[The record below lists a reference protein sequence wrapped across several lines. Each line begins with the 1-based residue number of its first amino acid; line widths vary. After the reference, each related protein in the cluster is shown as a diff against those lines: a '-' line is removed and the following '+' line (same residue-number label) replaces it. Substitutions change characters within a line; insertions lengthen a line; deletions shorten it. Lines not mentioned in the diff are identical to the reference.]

1 MSEERRFG
9 PKGPAVTRTGQ
20 LALAALAMA
29 GLAGAVL
36 VACGGGSGGGGSA
49 VALPPASAPAPAASS
64 PAAAAASTPASTLSL
79 AAQVGQKMFFD
90 KNLSGSGAMSCASCH
105 DPAHAYAPAND
116 LSVQLGG
123 VHMDKAGLR
132 AVPSLR
138 YKDITPAYA
147 DLLDNPD
154 GISVPGPG
162 GGFAWDGR
170 ADTLA
175 AQARIPLLDPL
186 EMANASSAD
195 VVKKLQA
202 ADYAPLIAKAFG
214 EKVFDDSDAAFAKAL
229 QALQAYQLEDR
240 SFHPYS
246 SKFDL
251 YAANKIGGNLTPAE
265 TRGLKVFTNP
275 ATGNC
280 ASCHYQGAGLN
291 GSSALFTDFSYEA
304 IGVPRN
310 ANIPANN
317 DLKYFDMGVCGPLR
331 TDHAPAAPN
340 AANSFCGMFK
350 APTMRNVAT
359 RQAFF
364 HNGVMHS
371 LEQVIRFYNTRDTRP
386 ELWYPTVGGTPK
398 EKNDADFPAYGL
410 ITTQYTGGKVKKFDD
425 LPPAYVP
432 NIDTQLPM
440 DGRAAGSAPPMSEQ
454 DIADLICF
462 LNTLSDA
469 DTKPAT
475 PVKPG
480 ACVN

>member
-1 MSEERRFG
+1 MRKHRSG
-9 PKGPAVTRTGQ
+9 PQGPAVTRAGR
-20 LALAALAMA
+20 LALALCAAGIAAAMLA
-29 GLAGAVL
+29 
-36 VACGGGSGGGGSA
+36 ACGGSSGNGSA
-49 VALPPASAPAPAASS
+49 AALPAGTTPAASGTAAAAPAAS
-64 PAAAAASTPASTLSL
+64 STLSL

-90 KNLSGSGAMSCASCH
+90 KNLSGSGALSCASCH
-105 DPAHAYAPAND
+105 DPAHAHAPAND

-123 VHMDKAGLR
+123 VHMDQAGLR

-138 YKDITPAYA
+138 YKDITPPYA

-162 GGFAWDGR
+162 GGFTADGR

-175 AQARIPLLDPL
+175 AQARIPLVDPL
-186 EMANASSAD
+186 EMANASSTD

-202 ADYAPLIAKAFG
+202 ADYAPLMVKAFG
-214 EKVFDDSDAAFAKAL
+214 EKTFDDSDAAFAHAL
-229 QALQAYQLEDR
+229 QALQAYQLEDN

-251 YAANKIGGNLTPAE
+251 YASNKIGGSLTPAE

-275 ATGNC
+275 NTANC

-304 IGVPRN
+304 ISVPRN
-310 ANIPANN
+310 AGIAANN

-331 TDHAPAAPN
+331 TDHVPATPN

-350 APTMRNVAT
+350 APTLRNVAT
-359 RQAFF
+359 RTAFF

-371 LEQVIRFYNTRDTRP
+371 LEQVIRFYNTRDTQP

-398 EKNDADFPAYGL
+398 AKNDAGFPGYGL
-410 ITTQYTGGKVKKFDD
+410 ITTQYTGGKVQKYND
-425 LPPAYVP
+425 LPAAYAA

-440 DGRAAGSAPPMSEQ
+440 DGRAAGAAPPMSEQ
-454 DIADLICF
+454 DITDLICF
-462 LNTLSDA
+462 LNILSDA

-475 PVKPG
+475 PAKPG

>member
-1 MSEERRFG
+1 MREHRSG
-9 PKGPAVTRTGQ
+9 PRGPAVTRWGW
-20 LALAALAMA
+20 LALAALGVA
-29 GLAGAVL
+29 GIAGAVL
-36 VACGGGSGGGGSA
+36 VACGGGGGGNGSA
-49 VALPPASAPAPAASS
+49 AVLPSAAPAP
-64 PAAAAASTPASTLSL
+64 PAAAPASASTLSL
-79 AAQVGQKMFFD
+79 SAQVGQKMFFD

-105 DPAHAYAPAND
+105 DPAHAHAPAND

-123 VHMDKAGLR
+123 VHMDQAGLR
-132 AVPSLR
+132 AAPSLR
-138 YKDITPAYA
+138 YKDITPPYA

-162 GGFAWDGR
+162 GGFTADGR

-175 AQARIPLLDPL
+175 AQARIPLLDPI

-202 ADYAPLIAKAFG
+202 ADYAPLIVKAFG
-214 EKVFDDSDAAFAKAL
+214 AKVFDDSDAAFASAL
-229 QALQAYQLEDR
+229 QALQAYQLEDK

-246 SKFDL
+246 SKYDL
-251 YAANKIGGNLTPAE
+251 YAANKIGGTLTPAE

-275 ATGNC
+275 NTGNC

-304 IGVPRN
+304 ISVPRN
-310 ANIPANN
+310 AGITANN

-331 TDHAPAAPN
+331 TDHVPATPN

-359 RQAFF
+359 RTAFF

-371 LEQVIRFYNTRDTRP
+371 LEQVIRFYNTRDTQP

-398 EKNDADFPAYGL
+398 ATNDPGFPSYGL
-410 ITTQYTGGKVKKFDD
+410 ITTQYTGGKVQKYND
-425 LPPAYVP
+425 LPAAYAS

-454 DIADLICF
+454 DITDLICF
-462 LNTLSDA
+462 LNILSDA

-475 PVKPG
+475 PTKPG

>member
-1 MSEERRFG
+1 M
-9 PKGPAVTRTGQ
+9 K
-20 LALAALAMA
+20 ALGAA
-29 GLAGAVL
+29 GIAGAML
-36 VACGGGSGGGGSA
+36 VAACGGSDGSGS
-49 VALPPASAPAPAASS
+49 SAPAAAL
-64 PAAAAASTPASTLSL
+64 PGTATAATAGVSAAASPMAAPAQSSTLSL
-79 AAQVGQKMFFD
+79 SAQVGQKMFFD

-105 DPAHAYAPAND
+105 DPAHAHAPAND

-123 VHMDKAGLR
+123 PHMDQAGLR

-138 YKDITPAYA
+138 YKDVTPPYA

-162 GGFAWDGR
+162 GGFTADGR

-214 EKVFDDSDAAFAKAL
+214 AKVFDDSDAAFANAL
-229 QALQAYQLEDR
+229 LALQAYQLEDK

-251 YAANKIGGNLTPAE
+251 YAGNKIGGALTPAE
-265 TRGLKVFTNP
+265 TRGLKVFANP

-310 ANIPANN
+310 AAIPANN
-317 DLKYFDMGVCGPLR
+317 NVQYFDMGVCGPLR
-331 TDHAPAAPN
+331 TDHSPAAPN

-350 APTMRNVAT
+350 APTLRNVAT
-359 RQAFF
+359 RTAFF

-371 LEQVIRFYNTRDTRP
+371 LEQVIRFYNTRDTQP

-398 EKNDADFPAYGL
+398 ARNDPGFPGYGL
-410 ITTQYTGGKVKKFDD
+410 VTTQYTGGKVQKYDD
-425 LPPAYVP
+425 LPAAYAP

-475 PVKPG
+475 PTKPG

>member
-1 MSEERRFG
+1 MVAEAMR
-9 PKGPAVTRTGQ
+9 
-20 LALAALAMA
+20 ALGAA
-29 GLAGAVL
+29 GIAGAMLV
-36 VACGGGSGGGGSA
+36 VACGGSGSGPA
-49 VALPPASAPAPAASS
+49 VALPGTATGATAGASAPASPTAAPA
-64 PAAAAASTPASTLSL
+64 PPSTLSL

-90 KNLSGSGAMSCASCH
+90 KKLSGSGAMSCASCH
-105 DPAHAYAPAND
+105 DPAHAHAPAND

-123 VHMDKAGLR
+123 VHMDLAGLR

-138 YKDITPAYA
+138 YKDVTPPYA

-162 GGFAWDGR
+162 GGFTADGR

-186 EMANASSAD
+186 EMANASSAE

-214 EKVFDDSDAAFAKAL
+214 AKVFDDSDAAFANAL
-229 QALQAYQLEDR
+229 LALQAYQLEDK

-251 YAANKIGGNLTPAE
+251 YAGNKIGGTLTPAE
-265 TRGLKVFTNP
+265 TRGLKVFANP

-310 ANIPANN
+310 AGIPANN
-317 DLKYFDMGVCGPLR
+317 NVQYFDMGVCGPLR

-350 APTMRNVAT
+350 APTLRNVAT
-359 RQAFF
+359 RTAFF

-371 LEQVIRFYNTRDTRP
+371 LEQVIRFYNTRDTQP

-398 EKNDADFPAYGL
+398 AKNDPGFPGYGL
-410 ITTQYTGGKVKKFDD
+410 VTTQYTGGKVQKYDD
-425 LPPAYVP
+425 LPAAYAP

-440 DGRAAGSAPPMSEQ
+440 DGRAAGSVPPMSEQ

-475 PVKPG
+475 PTKPG

>member
-1 MSEERRFG
+1 MR
-9 PKGPAVTRTGQ
+9 
-20 LALAALAMA
+20 ALGAA
-29 GLAGAVL
+29 GIAGAMLV
-36 VACGGGSGGGGSA
+36 VACGGSGNGPAVPLPGTATDATAGASA
-49 VALPPASAPAPAASS
+49 SASPTAAPAPS
-64 PAAAAASTPASTLSL
+64 STLSL

-90 KNLSGSGAMSCASCH
+90 KSLSGSGAMSCASCH
-105 DPAHAYAPAND
+105 DPAHAHAPAND

-123 VHMDKAGLR
+123 AHMDQAGLR

-138 YKDITPAYA
+138 YKDITPPYA

-162 GGFAWDGR
+162 GGFTADGR

-175 AQARIPLLDPL
+175 AQARIPLLDPI

-214 EKVFDDSDAAFAKAL
+214 AKVFDDSDAAFANAL
-229 QALQAYQLEDR
+229 KALQAYQLEDK

-251 YAANKIGGNLTPAE
+251 YAGNKIGGALTPAE
-265 TRGLKVFTNP
+265 ARGLKVFANP

-310 ANIPANN
+310 AGIPANN
-317 DLKYFDMGVCGPLR
+317 NVQYFDMGVCGPLR

-350 APTMRNVAT
+350 APTLRNVAT
-359 RQAFF
+359 RTAFF

-371 LEQVIRFYNTRDTRP
+371 LEQVIRFYNTRDTQP
-386 ELWYPTVGGTPK
+386 GLWYPTVGGTPK
-398 EKNDADFPAYGL
+398 AKNDPGFPGYGL
-410 ITTQYTGGKVKKFDD
+410 VTTQYMGGKVQKYDD
-425 LPPAYVP
+425 LPAAYAP

-475 PVKPG
+475 PTKPG

>member
-1 MSEERRFG
+1 MRLRRSG
-9 PKGPAVTRTGQ
+9 PKGPAAAARAGR
-20 LALAALAMA
+20 LALAAL
-29 GLAGAVL
+29 GAGALL
-36 VACGGGSGGGGSA
+36 VACGGSNGSGSA
-49 VALPPASAPAPAASS
+49 AVPPGAV
-64 PAAAAASTPASTLSL
+64 AAAAAAGAAATPPALSSTLSL

-105 DPAHAYAPAND
+105 DPAHAHAPANG

-123 VHMDKAGLR
+123 PHMDRAGLR

-138 YKDITPAYA
+138 YKDVTPPYA

-154 GISVPGPG
+154 GVSVPGPG
-162 GGFAWDGR
+162 GGLAWDGR

-214 EKVFDDSDAAFAKAL
+214 AKAFDDSDAAFANAL
-229 QALQAYQLEDR
+229 QALQAYQLEDK

-251 YAANKIGGNLTPAE
+251 YAGNKIGGALTPAE
-265 TRGLKVFTNP
+265 GRGLKVFTNP
-275 ATGNC
+275 NTGNC
-280 ASCHYQGAGLN
+280 ASCHYQGAGLG

-310 ANIPANN
+310 AGIPANGN
-317 DLKYFDMGVCGPLR
+317 LQYFDMGVCGPMR
-331 TDHAPAAPN
+331 TDHAPAAPS
-340 AANSFCGMFK
+340 AANGFCGMFK
-350 APTMRNVAT
+350 APTLRNVAT
-359 RQAFF
+359 RTAFF

-371 LEQVIRFYNTRDTRP
+371 LEQVVRFYNTRDTQP

-398 EKNDADFPAYGL
+398 AKNDPGFPAYGL
-410 ITTQYTGGKVKKFDD
+410 VTTQYTGGKVQKYDD
-425 LPPAYVP
+425 LPAAYAS

-440 DGRAAGSAPPMSEQ
+440 DGRAAGSAPPCPSR
-454 DIADLICF
+454 
-462 LNTLSDA
+462 TW
-469 DTKPAT
+469 AT
-475 PVKPG
+475 WSASSTP
-480 ACVN
+480 

>member
-1 MSEERRFG
+1 MRLRRSG
-9 PKGPAVTRTGQ
+9 PQGPAAARAGR
-20 LALAALAMA
+20 LALAALGAA
-29 GLAGAVL
+29 CIAGAML
-36 VACGGGSGGGGSA
+36 AACGGSSSGSGSA
-49 VALPPASAPAPAASS
+49 SVPTGTAAAAPVS
-64 PAAAAASTPASTLSL
+64 PAAAAAPSPSGTLSL

-90 KNLSGSGAMSCASCH
+90 KKLSGSGAMSCASCH
-105 DPAHAYAPAND
+105 DPAHAHAPAND

-123 VHMDKAGLR
+123 PHVDQAGLR

-138 YKDITPAYA
+138 YKDVTPPYA

-175 AQARIPLLDPL
+175 AQARIPLLDPV

-195 VVKKLQA
+195 VVKKLRA
-202 ADYAPLIAKAFG
+202 ADYAPLIAEAFGAKAFG
-214 EKVFDDSDAAFAKAL
+214 DDDAAFANAL
-229 QALQAYQLEDR
+229 LALQAYQLEDK

-251 YAANKIGGNLTPAE
+251 YAGNKIGGALTPAE
-265 TRGLKVFTNP
+265 TRGLKVFANP
-275 ATGNC
+275 NTGNC
-280 ASCHYQGAGLN
+280 ASCHYQGAGLG

-310 ANIPANN
+310 AAIPANGN
-317 DLKYFDMGVCGPLR
+317 LRYFDMGVCGAMR
-331 TDHAPAAPN
+331 TDHMPAAPN

-350 APTMRNVAT
+350 APTLRNVAT
-359 RQAFF
+359 RTAFF

-371 LEQVIRFYNTRDTRP
+371 LEQVVRFYNTRDTQP

-398 EKNDADFPAYGL
+398 AKNDPGFPSYGL
-410 ITTQYTGGKVKKFDD
+410 VTTQYSGGKVKKYDD
-425 LPPAYVP
+425 LPPTYAP

-454 DIADLICF
+454 DMADLICF

-469 DTKPAT
+469 DTKPAA
-475 PVKPG
+475 PARPG
-480 ACVN
+480 ACAD

>member
-1 MSEERRFG
+1 MRLRRSG
-9 PKGPAVTRTGQ
+9 PKGPAAAARTGR
-20 LALAALAMA
+20 LALAAL
-29 GLAGAVL
+29 GAGALL
-36 VACGGGSGGGGSA
+36 VACGGSNSSGAASVPPGA
-49 VALPPASAPAPAASS
+49 VAGAAAAGAAPAAPAPS
-64 PAAAAASTPASTLSL
+64 STLSL

-105 DPAHAYAPAND
+105 EPAHAHAPANG

-123 VHMDKAGLR
+123 PHMDQAGLR

-138 YKDITPAYA
+138 YKDVTPPYA

-154 GISVPGPG
+154 GVSVPGPG
-162 GGFAWDGR
+162 GGLAWDGR

-214 EKVFDDSDAAFAKAL
+214 AKAFDDSDAAFANAL
-229 QALQAYQLEDR
+229 QALQAYQLEDK

-251 YAANKIGGNLTPAE
+251 YAGNKIGGALTPAE
-265 TRGLKVFTNP
+265 ARGLKVFTNP
-275 ATGNC
+275 NTGNC
-280 ASCHYQGAGLN
+280 ASCHYQGAGLG

-310 ANIPANN
+310 AGIPANGN
-317 DLKYFDMGVCGPLR
+317 LQYFDMGVCGPMR

-340 AANSFCGMFK
+340 AANGFCGMFK
-350 APTMRNVAT
+350 APTLRNVAT
-359 RQAFF
+359 RTAFF

-371 LEQVIRFYNTRDTRP
+371 LEQVVRFYNTRDTQP

-398 EKNDADFPAYGL
+398 AKNDPGFPAYGL
-410 ITTQYTGGKVKKFDD
+410 VTTQYTGGKVRKYDD
-425 LPPAYVP
+425 LPAAYAS
-432 NIDTQLPM
+432 NIDAQLPM

-454 DIADLICF
+454 DMADLICF
-462 LNTLSDA
+462 LHTLSDA
-469 DTKPAT
+469 DTQPAA
-475 PVKPG
+475 PAKPG
-480 ACVN
+480 ACAN

>member
-1 MSEERRFG
+1 MTEHRSG
-9 PKGPAVTRTGQ
+9 PKGPAVTRLGWF
-20 LALAALAMA
+20 ALAALGAA
-29 GLAGAVL
+29 GIAGAVL
-36 VACGGGSGGGGSA
+36 VACGGGGGGGGS
-49 VALPPASAPAPAASS
+49 VGVLPGGTTATGGTPAPAAAP
-64 PAAAAASTPASTLSL
+64 PASPASTLSL
-79 AAQVGQKMFFD
+79 SAQVGQKMFFD

-123 VHMDKAGLR
+123 VHMDQAGLR

-138 YKDITPAYA
+138 YKDITPPYA

-162 GGFAWDGR
+162 GGFTWDGR

-202 ADYAPLIAKAFG
+202 ADYAPLIVQAFG
-214 EKVFDDSDAAFAKAL
+214 AKVFDNSDAAFANAL
-229 QALQAYQLEDR
+229 QALEAYQLEDK

-251 YAANKIGGNLTPAE
+251 YAANKIGGTLTPAE

-304 IGVPRN
+304 ISVPRN
-310 ANIPANN
+310 AGIPANN

-331 TDHAPAAPN
+331 TDHVPAAPN

-359 RQAFF
+359 RTAFF

-371 LEQVIRFYNTRDTRP
+371 LEQVIRFYNTRDTQP

-398 EKNDADFPAYGL
+398 ATNDPGFPTYGL
-410 ITTQYTGGKVKKFDD
+410 ITTQYTGGKVQKYND
-425 LPPAYVP
+425 LPAAYAS

-469 DTKPAT
+469 DTKPAA
-475 PVKPG
+475 PAKPG

>member
-1 MSEERRFG
+1 MAALCA
-9 PKGPAVTRTGQ
+9 AV
-20 LALAALAMA
+20 ALAD
-29 GLAGAVL
+29 
-36 VACGGGSGGGGSA
+36 CGGGDGGTAAA
-49 VALPPASAPAPAASS
+49 VAVPPAATAAAAPAA
-64 PAAAAASTPASTLSL
+64 PAAAGSTLSL

-90 KNLSGSGAMSCASCH
+90 KKLSGSGAMSCASCH
-105 DPAHAYAPAND
+105 DPAHAHAPAND

-123 VHMDKAGLR
+123 PKLDQAGLR

-162 GGFAWDGR
+162 GGLAWDGR

-175 AQARIPLLDPL
+175 AQARIPLLDPI
-186 EMANASSAD
+186 EMANAGSAD

-214 EKVFDDSDAAFAKAL
+214 PRVFDDSDAAFESAL
-229 QALQAYQLEDR
+229 KALQAYQLEDK
-240 SFHPYS
+240 SFHSYS

-251 YAANKIGGNLTPAE
+251 YAGNKIGGELTPAE

-310 ANIPANN
+310 AAIPANK
-317 DLKYFDMGVCGPLR
+317 DPLYFDMGVCGTLR
-331 TDHAPAAPN
+331 TDHRPAAPN
-340 AANSFCGMFK
+340 AANGYCGMFK

-359 RQAFF
+359 RTAFF

-371 LEQVIRFYNTRDTRP
+371 LEQVIRFYNTRDTQP
-386 ELWYPTVGGTPK
+386 QLWYPTVDGKPRAV
-398 EKNDADFPAYGL
+398 NDPAFPTYGL
-410 ITTQYTGGKVKKFDD
+410 ITTQYTGGKVQKYND
-425 LPPAYVP
+425 LPPAYAA
-432 NIDTQLPM
+432 NIDTQMPM
-440 DGRAAGSAPPMSEQ
+440 DGRRAGSAPPMSEQ
-454 DIADLICF
+454 DIADLVCF

-469 DTKPAT
+469 DTTPAM
-475 PVKPG
+475 PPKPG
-480 ACVN
+480 ACVK

>member
-1 MSEERRFG
+1 
-9 PKGPAVTRTGQ
+9 V
-20 LALAALAMA
+20 
-29 GLAGAVL
+29 
-36 VACGGGSGGGGSA
+36 
-49 VALPPASAPAPAASS
+49 PPAATAAVAPAPAA
-64 PAAAAASTPASTLSL
+64 AGSTLSL

-90 KNLSGSGAMSCASCH
+90 KKLSGSGAMSCASCH
-105 DPAHAYAPAND
+105 DPAHAHAPAND

-123 VHMDKAGLR
+123 PKLDQSGLR

-175 AQARIPLLDPL
+175 AQARIPLLDPI
-186 EMANASSAD
+186 EMANASGAD

-214 EKVFDDSDAAFAKAL
+214 PRVFDDSDAAFESAL
-229 QALQAYQLEDR
+229 KALQAYQLEDK

-251 YAANKIGGNLTPAE
+251 YAGNKIGGELTPAE

-310 ANIPANN
+310 AAIPANK
-317 DLKYFDMGVCGPLR
+317 DPLYFDMGVCGTLR
-331 TDHAPAAPN
+331 TDHRPAAPN
-340 AANSFCGMFK
+340 AANGYCGMFK

-359 RQAFF
+359 RTAFF

-371 LEQVIRFYNTRDTRP
+371 LEQVIRFYNTRDTQP
-386 ELWYPTVGGTPK
+386 QLWYPTVGGKPRAV
-398 EKNDADFPAYGL
+398 NDPAFPTYGL
-410 ITTQYTGGKVKKFDD
+410 ITTQYTGGKVQKYND
-425 LPPAYVP
+425 LPPAYAA
-432 NIDTQLPM
+432 NIDTQMPM
-440 DGRAAGSAPPMSEQ
+440 DGRRAGSAPPMSEQ
-454 DIADLICF
+454 DIADLVCF

-469 DTKPAT
+469 DTTPAM
-475 PVKPG
+475 PPKPG
-480 ACVN
+480 ACVK

>member
-1 MSEERRFG
+1 MRLRRSG
-9 PKGPAVTRTGQ
+9 PKGPAAAVRTGR
-20 LALAALAMA
+20 LALAAL
-29 GLAGAVL
+29 GAGALL
-36 VACGGGSGGGGSA
+36 VACGGSNSSGG
-49 VALPPASAPAPAASS
+49 APAAAL
-64 PAAAAASTPASTLSL
+64 PGANTGAAGGAAATPPAPSSTLSL

-105 DPAHAYAPAND
+105 DPAHAHAPANG
-116 LSVQLGG
+116 LSVQIGG
-123 VHMDKAGLR
+123 PHMDRAGLR

-138 YKDITPAYA
+138 YKDVTPPYA

-154 GISVPGPG
+154 GVSVPGPG
-162 GGFAWDGR
+162 GGLAWDGR

-214 EKVFDDSDAAFAKAL
+214 AKAFDDSDAAFANAL
-229 QALQAYQLEDR
+229 QALQAYQLEDK

-251 YAANKIGGNLTPAE
+251 YAGNKIGGALTPAE
-265 TRGLKVFTNP
+265 ARGLKVFTNP
-275 ATGNC
+275 DTGNC
-280 ASCHYQGAGLN
+280 ASCHYQGAGLG

-310 ANIPANN
+310 AGIPANN
-317 DLKYFDMGVCGPLR
+317 NVQYFDMGVCGPMR
-331 TDHAPAAPN
+331 TDHAPAAPS
-340 AANSFCGMFK
+340 AANGFCGMFK
-350 APTMRNVAT
+350 APTLRNVAT
-359 RQAFF
+359 RTAFF

-371 LEQVIRFYNTRDTRP
+371 LEQVIRFYNTRDTQP

-398 EKNDADFPAYGL
+398 AKNDPGFPAYGL
-410 ITTQYTGGKVKKFDD
+410 VTTQYTGGKVQKYDD
-425 LPPAYVP
+425 LPAAYAS

-454 DIADLICF
+454 DMADLVCF
-462 LNTLSDA
+462 LHTLSDA
-469 DTKPAT
+469 DTQPAA
-475 PVKPG
+475 PAKPG
-480 ACVN
+480 ACAN

>member
-1 MSEERRFG
+1 MTEHRSG
-9 PKGPAVTRTGQ
+9 PRGPAVTRWGW
-20 LALAALAMA
+20 LLLAALGAA
-29 GLAGAVL
+29 GIAGAVL
-36 VACGGGSGGGGSA
+36 VACGGGGGGGNGSA
-49 VALPPASAPAPAASS
+49 AVLPGAAPAL
-64 PAAAAASTPASTLSL
+64 PAAAPASASTLSL
-79 AAQVGQKMFFD
+79 SAQVGQKMFFD

-105 DPAHAYAPAND
+105 DATHAYAPAND

-123 VHMDKAGLR
+123 VHMDQAGLR

-138 YKDITPAYA
+138 YKDITPPYA

-162 GGFAWDGR
+162 GGLTWDGR

-175 AQARIPLLDPL
+175 AQARIPLLDPI

-202 ADYAPLIAKAFG
+202 ADYAPLIVQAFG
-214 EKVFDDSDAAFAKAL
+214 AKVFDNSDAAFASAL
-229 QALQAYQLEDR
+229 QALQAYQLEDK

-251 YAANKIGGNLTPAE
+251 YAANKIGGTLTPAE

-304 IGVPRN
+304 ISVPRN
-310 ANIPANN
+310 AGIPANN

-331 TDHAPAAPN
+331 TDHVPAAPN

-359 RQAFF
+359 RTAFF

-371 LEQVIRFYNTRDTRP
+371 LEQVIRFYNTRDTQP

-398 EKNDADFPAYGL
+398 AANDPGFPSYGL
-410 ITTQYTGGKVKKFDD
+410 ITTQYTGGKVQKYND
-425 LPPAYVP
+425 LPAAYAS

-462 LNTLSDA
+462 LNILSDA

-475 PVKPG
+475 PTKPG